1 MSKKIYGIDLGTTN
15 SVVAYGDE
23 LLTDLV
29 ASVAD
34 VKNRKAGNS
43 LRRNFD
49 YTLSRS
55 FKTSI
60 SLGDEGIEP
69 LEASS
74 LVLQELVNQVKAKT
88 GETMRDVVISV
99 PAAFDSNE
107 RTATVK
113 AASKIGLNVVSLVS
127 EPTAAALQYNRGRR
141 GLTVV
146 YDLGGG
152 TFDVSVID
160 NRSGYYMVK
169 GTDGCKLGGSD
180 LDNEIQ
186 KFVRIKSGMAKH
198 RVKVSDLSL
207 IVGICEDA
215 KLEIQRT
222 MKDVVID
229 MSHFEY
235 CGSKPT
241 VTLTVEEYVQLEGLV
256 FNRTIEMTK
265 EVIKNCIC
273 DGEKYRIVLV
283 GGSTRCPF
291 LRKIVEVALEHPIE
305 KVTYN
310 PDTIVAEGA
319 GYFAKLKETDSIN
332 EMIQEI
338 TKGFGIQMED
348 GRIRPI
354 IPPNSKIPTKGILRV
369 KNAEDATGM
378 QLRIYQGNDII
389 AKYNSYVGTMEFKY
403 KEPMPAGEGEVFV
416 QLVIDENGILQVIA
430 REPLQEEQ
438 KVTLRF
444 RGC

>member
-1 MSKKIYGIDLGTTN
+1 MSNKIYGIDLGTTN
-15 SVVAYGDE
+15 SLVAYGDK
-23 LLTDLV
+23 LLTGLV

-69 LEASS
+69 VEASA
-74 LVLQELVNQVKAKT
+74 LVLQELVDEVKKNT

-99 PAAFDSNE
+99 PAAFNSNE

-113 AASKIGLNVVSLVS
+113 AANKIGLNVVSLVS
-127 EPTAAALQYNRGRR
+127 EPTAAALQYNRGKR

-160 NRSGYYMVK
+160 NRSGYYTVK
-169 GTDGCKLGGSD
+169 GTDGCKLGGAD
-180 LDNEIQ
+180 LDNELQ
-186 KFVRIKSGMAKH
+186 KFIRIKSGMAKH
-198 RVKVSDLSL
+198 RVKMSDLSL

-215 KLEIQRT
+215 KIEIQKTR
-222 MKDVVID
+222 KDVEID

-241 VTLTVEEYVQLEGLV
+241 VTLTVEEYAKIEGMV
-256 FNRTIEMTK
+256 FNRTLTMMKDI
-265 EVIKNCIC
+265 INSCIC
-273 DGEKYRIVLV
+273 EGEDYKIVMV

-291 LRKIVEVALEHPIE
+291 LRKLAEISLEHPIE
-305 KVTYN
+305 EVTYN

-319 GYFAKLKETDSIN
+319 GYFAKLKETNSVE

-338 TKGFGIQMED
+338 TKGFGVQMED

-369 KNAEDATGM
+369 KNSIDATSM
-378 QLRIYQGNDII
+378 SLRIYQGNDILPQ
-389 AKYNSYVGTMEFKY
+389 YNSYVGTMEFKY
-403 KEPMPAGEGEVFV
+403 KKPMLADEGEVFV
-416 QLVIDENGILQVIA
+416 RLVIDDNGILQVIA